1 MKTATIAQLKQE
13 LQTLPAEQVLEL
25 CMRLAKSKKENKELL
40 AFLLFDAYDLPGYI
54 ANVKTE
60 MEDAFESVNR
70 LSLYFAK
77 KTLRKI
83 LKDTNKYIKHASSAM
98 VELELLIHFCNLLK
112 DTGLLQ
118 YKATAISNLYQ
129 QQLKKMDKAMN
140 SLHEDLQY
148 EYRKMVEELSI
159 QSLYI

>member
-13 LQTLPAEQVLEL
+13 LQTLPVEQVLEL

-54 ANVKTE
+54 SEIKTE
-60 MEDAFESVNR
+60 MDAAFENVNR

-83 LKDTNKYIKHASSAM
+83 LKDTNKYIKHASSPT
-98 VELELLIHFCNLLK
+98 VELELLIHFCILLK

-129 QQLKKMDKAMN
+129 QQLKKIDKAMN

-148 EYRKMVEELSI
+148 EYRKTVETLSI
-159 QSLYI
+159 KSLYI

>member
-25 CMRLAKSKKENKELL
+25 CMRLAKAKKENKELL
-40 AFLLFDAYDLPGYI
+40 AFLLFDAYDLPGYVSEI
-54 ANVKTE
+54 KAE
-60 MEDAFESVNR
+60 MEAAFENVNR

-83 LKDTNKYIKHASSAM
+83 LKDTNKYIKHASSPM
-98 VELELLIHFCNLLK
+98 VELELLIHFCTLLK

-129 QQLKKMDKAMN
+129 QQLKKIDKAMN

-148 EYRKMVEELSI
+148 EYHKMVEDLSI
-159 QSLYI
+159 KSLYI